1 MAAPGA
7 AREPLIAGARD
18 PGEMVAALADPATTA
33 AAGRGTAPDHLVL
46 QGLEKRYGDAAVVRA
61 LDLSVRPGEFIALLG
76 PSGCGKTTTL
86 RMTAGLV
93 PVTSGRIVVAGRDI
107 TGLPPYRRD
116 IGLVFQNYSLFPHM
130 SVARNVAFGLEMR
143 NVAKAEARER
153 VAEALGMVRLQAYGE
168 RRPRELSGGQQ
179 QRVAL
184 ARALVIRPSI
194 LLLDEPLSNLDAK
207 LREEMRTE
215 IRDIQRRLGITTL
228 FVTHD
233 QVEALSMCDR
243 VAVMEAGR
251 LVQLG
256 TPHEIYEHPR
266 NPFIADF
273 VGRTNKLRG
282 TVREPGL
289 VEVGPLRLRADGT
302 PPPGARSLVM
312 VRPHRIRIA
321 GPVGSP
327 PDGRENMASGRV
339 VRTTYVGDILQY
351 DVDVGPGV
359 LQVEMPTA
367 AGPEPHGPGDPVE
380 VRWSARDTLVF
391 PEAA

>member
-1 MAAPGA
+1 M
-7 AREPLIAGARD
+7 
-18 PGEMVAALADPATTA
+18 
-33 AAGRGTAPDHLVL
+33 
-46 QGLEKRYGDAAVVRA
+46 
-61 LDLSVRPGEFIALLG
+61 
-76 PSGCGKTTTL
+76 
-86 RMTAGLV
+86 
-93 PVTSGRIVVAGRDI
+93 
-107 TGLPPYRRD
+107 
-116 IGLVFQNYSLFPHM
+116 
-130 SVARNVAFGLEMR
+130 
-143 NVAKAEARER
+143 
-153 VAEALGMVRLQAYGE
+153 
-168 RRPRELSGGQQ
+168 
-179 QRVAL
+179 
-184 ARALVIRPSI
+184 
-194 LLLDEPLSNLDAK
+194 DEPLSNLDAK

-215 IRDIQRRLGITTL
+215 IRDIQRRLEITTL

-266 NPFIADF
+266 DPFIADF

-302 PPPGARSLVM
+302 PPPGARALVM

-391 PEAA
+391 PEEA